1 MLRPMGGRK
10 WWVLLGLALAAC
22 GDDGGD
28 GALDAAVTDG
38 SVERDGTIDAD
49 AFSSSDAGPPEPT
62 VILPRIAI
70 EADEL
75 AVLVNDDDPLSVAVA
90 DAYVEAR
97 GIPEANVVHLTLPV
111 GMNVLSRDA
120 FADAEAA
127 MEDALPEG
135 IEALALTWTQPFRVD
150 CMSITSAFALGFD
163 EMYCNTAGGCASTAP
178 VDYFA
183 SLSTHPLADH
193 GLRPTMML
201 AATSAEGGRAL
212 AERGVAAD
220 DTFPGGDGYLVR
232 TTDTA
237 RSVRHPTFPGV
248 VSDWE
253 GTLAF
258 TYVDNADGGGDNT
271 IADTEDVFFYFTGL
285 ARVPDIATN
294 TYLPGAIADHL
305 TSFGG
310 RVPTSGQMSIMEWID
325 AGATGSYGT
334 VVEPCNYQQK
344 FPSVPI
350 VVEHYFHGATLVE
363 AYWKSVRWPGEGLF
377 VGAPLARPYGLQE
390 VTVDADSI
398 TIETN
403 AIRPGERWAVQT
415 AESVDGPWATELE
428 VGTDTHERV
437 TITAPRTGA
446 PFVRLERL

>member
-1 MLRPMGGRK
+1 MGGRR
-10 WWVLLGLALAAC
+10 WWLLLVLALGAC

-28 GALDAAVTDG
+28 GALDAAVIDAAIEPDG
-38 SVERDGTIDAD
+38 SIEAD
-49 AFSSSDAGPPEPT
+49 ALTPTDAGPPDPT
-62 VILPRIAI
+62 VILPRLAI
-70 EADEL
+70 EPTEL

-97 GIPEANVVHLTLPV
+97 AIPEANVVHLTLP
-111 GMNVLSRDA
+111 MENVLSRDA
-120 FADAEAA
+120 FATAEAA

-163 EMYCNTAGGCASTAP
+163 EMYCNTEGGCAATAP
-178 VDYFA
+178 VDYYGSA
-183 SLSTHPLADH
+183 STHPLADH
-193 GLRPTMML
+193 DLRPTMML
-201 AATSAEGGRAL
+201 AATSSEGGMAL
-212 AERGVAAD
+212 VDRGVAAD
-220 DTFPGGDGYLVR
+220 DTFPSGDGYLVR
-232 TTDTA
+232 TTDMA
-237 RSVRHPTFPGV
+237 RSVRYPTFPGV
-248 VSDWE
+248 VSEWE
-253 GTLAF
+253 GALDF
-258 TYVDNADGGGDNT
+258 TYVDNADGSGENVITDT
-271 IADTEDVFFYFTGL
+271 ADVLFYFTGL
-285 ARVPDIATN
+285 ARVASIETN

-344 FPSVPI
+344 FPSVP
-350 VVEHYFHGATLVE
+350 VVVDAYFHGATLVE

-377 VGAPLARPYGLQE
+377 VGEPLARPYGLQE
-390 VTVDADSI
+390 VSIDADSI

-403 AIRPGERWAVQT
+403 AVRPGESWAVQS
-415 AESVDGPWATELE
+415 AESMDGPWTTEME
-428 VGTDTHERV
+428 VSTEVHERM
-437 TITAPRTGA
+437 TIVAPRTGA